1 MSYLKICKN
10 AEVAEGEVKTLTTRH
25 GRVGLTRLAGQVC
38 AFEDVCT
45 HDDGPLAEGK
55 LDGEEIICPRHGAR
69 FNMRTGQ
76 ATKMPAT
83 EDIEIYPVRV
93 SGDEIEI
100 DLD

>member
-1 MSYLKICKN
+1 MAYLKICKD
-10 AEVAEGEVKTLTTRH
+10 AEVTEGRVKTVTTRH
-25 GRVGLTRLAGQVC
+25 GRVGLTRVNGQVC
-38 AFEDVCT
+38 AFEDICT
-45 HDDGPLAEGK
+45 HDDGPLAEGE

-83 EDIEIYPVRV
+83 EDIEVYPTRL
-93 SGDEIEI
+93 SGDQIEI